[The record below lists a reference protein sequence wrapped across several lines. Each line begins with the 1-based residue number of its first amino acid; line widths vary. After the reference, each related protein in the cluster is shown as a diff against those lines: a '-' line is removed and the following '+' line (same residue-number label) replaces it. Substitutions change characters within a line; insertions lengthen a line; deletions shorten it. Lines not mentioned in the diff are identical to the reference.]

1 MRPVKRMQVD
11 WWSAFYD
18 SPYGGVTVLSPVEF
32 TYEEGEKFL
41 TLKRLNRYTRFC
53 NRSMNKH
60 WQMPPPLAVIPIRKK
75 DNKKCYFVDEPARGK
90 HWAIPYRIV
99 LDWESQKEELE

>member
-1 MRPVKRMQVD
+1 MRPVKRMQID
-11 WWSAFYD
+11 WWAIFYD
-18 SPYGGVTVLSPVEF
+18 SPYGGVTVLSPKKF
-32 TYEEGEKFL
+32 TWNEGVIFL
-41 TLKRLNRYTRFC
+41 TLKRLERYVRFC